1 METVLRKIRY
11 AFQNNQRSSA
21 TFSTQEI
28 DPQLPSS
35 IQVSLYLSL
44 GITLLYVIIH
54 SFGSDIMEVSFQE
67 GLIFFFIT
75 FLILV
80 GSLEWL
86 VFRRLKNLNLV
97 NQREIKKL
105 KDLETFRRE
114 FLGEVSH
121 ELKTPIFAVQ
131 GFIHTLMDGAMEDEK
146 VRVKFLKKA
155 MKNADRL
162 SSLVRDL
169 LIITQAESGE
179 MEMKIRA
186 FSLYELVCD
195 VIDSLEYKFTKK
207 KRNITYRIEAH
218 TLETTQV
225 LADRER
231 IQQVLT
237 NLIDNAI
244 KYGHLEGEVVIRME
258 AKAGKMYTS
267 VQDNGQGIEQEHLDK
282 IFRRFYR
289 VDKSRSR
296 EKGGTGLGL
305 AICKHLL
312 KMHGEQITVQSKVGE
327 GTTFTFSLKL
337 AV

>member
-1 METVLRKIRY
+1 MNPK
-11 AFQNNQRSSA
+11 
-21 TFSTQEI
+21 
-28 DPQLPSS
+28 LPSS
-35 IQVSLYLSL
+35 IMVSLYLALALTVVYALMHQWGTNAASPA
-44 GITLLYVIIH
+44 LY
-54 SFGSDIMEVSFQE
+54 EC
-67 GLIFFFIT
+67 LAFFFIS
-75 FLILV
+75 FLALV
-80 GSLEWL
+80 VSLEWI
-86 VFRRLKNLNLV
+86 VFRRLKSLTML

-105 KDLETFRRE
+105 KDMESFRRE

-131 GFIHTLMDGAMEDEK
+131 GFIHTLMDGAIEDDR

-162 SSLVRDL
+162 SNLVQDL

-179 MEMKIRA
+179 MELRIRK
-186 FSLYELVCD
+186 FEIYELVQD

-207 KRNITYRIEAH
+207 RRNISCYIEAH
-218 TLETTQV
+218 GNEHTYV

-231 IQQVLT
+231 IQQVLI
-237 NLIDNAI
+237 NLIDNAV
-244 KYGHLEGEVVIRME
+244 KYGDQEGRITIRLEAREHKLYV
-258 AKAGKMYTS
+258 S
-267 VQDNGQGIEQEHLDK
+267 VEDNGPGIEEKELEK

-312 KMHGEQITVQSKVGE
+312 KMHGEQITAHSEHGK
-327 GTTFTFSLKL
+327 GTVFSFSLKMGTPPKE
-337 AV
+337 

>member
-1 METVLRKIRY
+1 MNSSDLRPS
-11 AFQNNQRSSA
+11 QR
-21 TFSTQEI
+21 
-28 DPQLPSS
+28 PKLPSS
-35 IQVSLYLSL
+35 IMVSLYLSL
-44 GITLLYVIIH
+44 GLAILYSILKSARLPLEYATIY
-54 SFGSDIMEVSFQE
+54 EA
-67 GLIFFFIT
+67 LIFFFLSFT
-75 FLILV
+75 ALV
-80 GSLEWL
+80 IILEWL
-86 VFRRLKNLNLV
+86 VFRRLKNLNLL

-105 KDLETFRRE
+105 KDLEAFRRE

-146 VRVKFLKKA
+146 VRMKFLKKA

-162 SSLVRDL
+162 SSLVQDL

-179 MEMKIRA
+179 MEMKIRK
-186 FSLYELVCD
+186 FSIYELVCD
-195 VIDSLEYKFTKK
+195 VLDSLEHKFTKK
-207 KRNITYRIEAH
+207 KRNISYKINTNG
-218 TLETTQV
+218 LENIQV

-244 KYGHLEGEVVIRME
+244 KYGAPKGEVIISLE
-258 AKAGKMYTS
+258 KSNNKLLTS
-267 VQDNGQGIEQEHLDK
+267 IKDNGPGIDQEHLNK

-337 AV
+337 A

>member
-169 LIITQAESGE
+169 LIINMH
-179 MEMKIRA
+179 ME
-186 FSLYELVCD
+186 
-195 VIDSLEYKFTKK
+195 
-207 KRNITYRIEAH
+207 
-218 TLETTQV
+218 
-225 LADRER
+225 
-231 IQQVLT
+231 
-237 NLIDNAI
+237 
-244 KYGHLEGEVVIRME
+244 
-258 AKAGKMYTS
+258 
-267 VQDNGQGIEQEHLDK
+267 
-282 IFRRFYR
+282 
-289 VDKSRSR
+289 
-296 EKGGTGLGL
+296 
-305 AICKHLL
+305 
-312 KMHGEQITVQSKVGE
+312 
-327 GTTFTFSLKL
+327 
-337 AV
+337 